1 MSHTQNA
8 IAPAANATTATG
20 RIIPIRKKLNIP
32 PEGPN
37 NGKFIDLNLLP
48 EDQDQAGKPRQLLRL
63 DVQLE
68 ALDLKG
74 KPFVVSKFYNLLG
87 RGLEILNDDLHDWCG
102 LDLVPEQGEEFD
114 TSAIVGQ
121 PVTVEL
127 TNRRQGKQW
136 HTTINAFHP
145 VPSSVPKG

>member
-1 MSHTQNA
+1 MSNTQDA
-8 IAPAANATTATG
+8 IAPVANATTATG

-37 NGKFIDLNLLP
+37 KGKFIDLNLLP
-48 EDQDQAGKPRQLLRL
+48 EDQDQTGKPRQFLRL

-74 KPFVVSKFYNLLG
+74 QPFVVSKFYNLLG
-87 RGLEILNDDLHDWCG
+87 RGLEILNDDLRDWCG
-102 LDLVPEQGEEFD
+102 SDLVPEQGEEFD
-114 TSAIVGQ
+114 TSAIAGQ
-121 PVTVEL
+121 PVMVEL

-136 HTTINAFHP
+136 QTTIDAFLPVVSP
-145 VPSSVPKG
+145 VPAG